1 MSTRHRTHLSKEVG
15 YDVPG
20 SAHKANNEYSIDEE
34 APVRGISKV
43 HSE

>member
-20 SAHKANNEYSIDEE
+20 SAHKANNENFFDEE
-34 APVRGISKV
+34 EDLFNTSAL
-43 HSE
+43 HQ